1 MLKSLEKNLLKK
13 MHSTSWINLLWLLI
27 PFSLIPLQ
35 SAHAYLDP
43 GTGSYAVQIII
54 GLIFG
59 ASFFLKNLF
68 AKSLEYFKNLF
79 KPKTEIKTA
88 NTVKSR
94 AKIKKKKNE

>member
-1 MLKSLEKNLLKK
+1 MLKSVEKELLKK

-68 AKSLEYFKNLF
+68 AKLAEYFKNLF
-79 KPKTEIKTA
+79 RPKTEIETVSTA
-88 NTVKSR
+88 KSKS
-94 AKIKKKKNE
+94 KIKKKKNE